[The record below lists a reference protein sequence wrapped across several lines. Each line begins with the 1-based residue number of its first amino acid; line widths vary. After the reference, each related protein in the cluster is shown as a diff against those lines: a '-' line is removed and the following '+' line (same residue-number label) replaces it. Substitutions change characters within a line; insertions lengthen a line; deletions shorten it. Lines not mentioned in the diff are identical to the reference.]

1 MEGKLAQTQ
10 EFQSGSI
17 FSHAPNFETFQE
29 RERCCSW
36 KFEPLSPFNQ
46 KLHSMT
52 TRVKPTSWQTA
63 NLEWDFTFRL
73 NFTSRRGKCQ
83 FQSILICLVQ
93 HWSQVYDCFVN
104 QNAPKISKLQFLLVI
119 FWSQLSS
126 NNICQKIYINR
137 TQRLRSTWGK
147 WGSVPDGPLWVTTQY
162 ALINPTPNLLPLVG
176 SRGFSKEEK
185 QLQQRKKSN

>member
-1 MEGKLAQTQ
+1 MGASSLT
-10 EFQSGSI
+10 
-17 FSHAPNFETFQE
+17 
-29 RERCCSW
+29 
-36 KFEPLSPFNQ
+36 PLILRHSRKGRGAAHEILNPSPPFNQ

-52 TRVKPTSWQTA
+52 TRVKPTSWQSA
-63 NLEWDFTFRL
+63 NLEWDFTFWL
-73 NFTSRRGKCQ
+73 YFTLRREKCQ

-104 QNAPKISKLQFLLVI
+104 QLAPKIRKLQFLLVI

-126 NNICQKIYINR
+126 NNICQKIYISR
-137 TQRLRSTWGK
+137 TQRLRSRWGK

>member
-1 MEGKLAQTQ
+1 MKIWT
-10 EFQSGSI
+10 
-17 FSHAPNFETFQE
+17 PP
-29 RERCCSW
+29 
-36 KFEPLSPFNQ
+36 PLFNQ
-46 KLHSMT
+46 KLHYVT
-52 TRVKPTSWQTA
+52 TPAKPTSWQSA
-63 NLEWDFTFRL
+63 NLEWDFPFRL
-73 NFTSRRGKCQ
+73 YFILRREKCQ
-83 FQSILICLVQ
+83 FQSILICLDQ
-93 HWSQVYDCFVN
+93 HWSQVNNCFVN
-104 QNAPKISKLQFLLVI
+104 QNAPKIRKLQFLLVI

-126 NNICQKIYINR
+126 NNICPKNLHLSR